1 MLAKAVQGAGDG
13 MRIIA
18 GKHRGR
24 RLKAVPGLK
33 TRPTADRV
41 KEAVF
46 SALDGRLWDCRFLD
60 VFGGTASIALEAV
73 SRGAKEAVVIEKDP
87 EALKVIRDNIA
98 ACREEHAIQVL
109 SKDVMQALK
118 ALAEAQQHFEVI
130 YIDPPYQAGL
140 YEKILALIA
149 EGELLTPDGIIICE
163 SAKNTSL
170 MLENSLFCIYKERFY
185 GDTKI
190 SFLQYH
196 EETEE
201 E

>member
-1 MLAKAVQGAGDG
+1 

-24 RLKAVPGLK
+24 KLKAVAGMK

-46 SALDGRLWDCRFLD
+46 SAIDGRLWDVRFLD
-60 VFGGTASIALEAV
+60 VFGGTASITLEAV
-73 SRGAKEAVVIEKDP
+73 SRGAKEAVIIEKDP
-87 EALKVIRDNIA
+87 DALKVIRDNIK
-98 ACREEHAIQVL
+98 ACQEEHAVRVL
-109 SKDVMQALK
+109 GQDVLQALK
-118 ALAEAQQHFEVI
+118 ALAKKGQQFDVI

-149 EGELLTPDGIIICE
+149 EGGLLAPGGIILCE

-170 MLENSLFCIYKERFY
+170 MLENSLFCIYKERLY